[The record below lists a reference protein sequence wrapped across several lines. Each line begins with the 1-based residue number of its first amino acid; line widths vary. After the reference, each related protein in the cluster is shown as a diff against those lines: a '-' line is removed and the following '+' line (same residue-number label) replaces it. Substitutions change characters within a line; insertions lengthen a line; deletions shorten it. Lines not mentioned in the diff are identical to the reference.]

1 MVLLRSGSVTSSDI
15 STMAEM
21 TSDQFA
27 LMLVETWKLPDIQV
41 LIKNIVTSDKEL
53 YIDLLSAEVHR
64 QTKPLKAQLRE
75 DNEIEALKETIQMQQ
90 TKLDDLDQHGRRDS
104 LWVAGIPENPD
115 HDDTDAAVLEVC
127 QLMKV
132 DPPLEAKDI
141 AVSHRV
147 GKQRQGQ
154 HRQILV
160 TFATRNVRERV
171 FRAKSALK
179 DVNSDANSGRK
190 IYINEDLTQRRAA
203 LARDARSLKNNGA
216 IADTW
221 TIYGKVFVKDVHNHV
236 SVIAQPRDL
245 SKYRPLV
252 NRTNEAPVSNQV
264 TTEISWTNMTNN
276 FFADFCDWLSPFF
289 PSYTHL
295 YLFKKDLYGCVYVCA
310 CLSYIYMY

>member
-1 MVLLRSGSVTSSDI
+1 M
-15 STMAEM
+15 
-21 TSDQFA
+21 
-27 LMLVETWKLPDIQV
+27 
-41 LIKNIVTSDKEL
+41 TSDKEL

-64 QTKPLKAQLRE
+64 QTQPLKEQLRE
-75 DNEIEALKETIQMQQ
+75 KDSEIEALKETIQMQQ
-90 TKLDDLDQHGRRDS
+90 TKLDDLEQHGHRDS
-104 LWVAGIPENPD
+104 LRVAGIPENPD
-115 HDDTDAAVLEVC
+115 HDDTDAGVLEVC

-160 TFATRNVRERV
+160 KFATRNVRERV
-171 FRAKSALK
+171 FRAKSALR

-236 SVIAQPRDL
+236 SIIAQPRDL
-245 SKYRPLV
+245 SKYRTLV
-252 NRTNEAPVSNQV
+252 NRTNEAPASNQV

-276 FFADFCDWLSPFF
+276 FFCWLLWLIISLIFHHTHTCIY
-289 PSYTHL
+289 SRKIYVGVCMYTHTYHTFIYISVYAFNEYVL
-295 YLFKKDLYGCVYVCA
+295 YLVLTY
-310 CLSYIYMY
+310 

>member
-1 MVLLRSGSVTSSDI
+1 MVILRSGSVTSSDN

-27 LMLVETWKLPDIQV
+27 LMLVEACKLPDIQA
-41 LIKNIVTSDKEL
+41 LIKNIVSSDKEL

-64 QTKPLKAQLRE
+64 QTQPLKEQLRE
-75 DNEIEALKETIQMQQ
+75 KDSEIEALKETIQMQQ
-90 TKLDDLDQHGRRDS
+90 TKLDDLEQHGRRDS
-104 LWVAGIPENPD
+104 LRVAGIPENPD

-127 QLMKV
+127 QLMKM

-160 TFATRNVRERV
+160 KFATRNVRERV

-179 DVNSDANSGRK
+179 DVNSDSNSGRK
-190 IYINEDLTQRRAA
+190 IFINEDLTQRRAA

-245 SKYRPLV
+245 IKYKTLM
-252 NRTNEAPVSNQV
+252 NRTNEAPASNQV
-264 TTEISWTNMTNN
+264 TTDIS
-276 FFADFCDWLSPFF
+276 
-289 PSYTHL
+289 
-295 YLFKKDLYGCVYVCA
+295 
-310 CLSYIYMY
+310 